1 MEFSDKEALKMSQV
15 DTKINR
21 SLRVSEEVIIEMIA
35 NSALEVDG
43 VAAIA
48 RRKKNPARL
57 ITNNKNTRA
66 VKIELAGDVLAV
78 SLGII
83 LKSGAKA
90 VSTAENVQDK
100 VKSTVQNMLNL
111 TVAKVNV
118 NVVNVITDE

>member
-1 MEFSDKEALKMSQV
+1 MSQV

>member
-1 MEFSDKEALKMSQV
+1 MSQV
-15 DTKINR
+15 GKNINK
-21 SLRVSEEVIIEMIA
+21 SLRVSEDVIIEMIA

-48 RRKKNPARL
+48 RAKKNPARL

-66 VKIELAGDVLAV
+66 IKIEQAGDVLAV

-83 LKSGAKA
+83 LKAGSKA
-90 VSTAENVQDK
+90 VATAENVQDK

-111 TVAKVNV
+111 TVTKVNV
-118 NVVNVITDE
+118 KIVNVVAEE